1 MEVSYMDKKKYHRQ
15 VELIFK
21 KHYREFCLLSY
32 RYTSSMDV
40 AEDIVQDVFVKVLTK
55 EEIQKIQNAKSYI
68 WTAVKNKSLN
78 HLRRTKK
85 ERPLEEQDLSFAI
98 IEDCSPLDTNIDK
111 KIKLAMGQLPEQC
124 KKVFEL
130 CAMEGEKYSVA
141 AETMDISVNTVK
153 THIKKA
159 YRILRSELR
168 NTYISI
174 VFFAYFQLFTLLF

>member
-1 MEVSYMDKKKYHRQ
+1 MDKKKYHRQ
-15 VELIFK
+15 IELIFK

-32 RYTSSMDV
+32 RYTSSMDA

-55 EEIQKIQNAKSYI
+55 EEIQKIKNAKAYMRS
-68 WTAVKNKSLN
+68 AVKNKSLN
-78 HLRRTKK
+78 HLRSTKK

-98 IEDCSPLDTNIDK
+98 IEDYTPLDTNLNK

-159 YRILRSELR
+159 YRILRSELGS
-168 NTYISI
+168 THIS
-174 VFFAYFQLFTLLF
+174 VLFFAYLQSFTLLF